1 MMLYMIV
8 GLASN
13 EGLKAL
19 PGGQDM
25 QMMLGLGVFVVEMFL
40 LIFLFYTNSFL
51 LKRRKK
57 EFGLYSVLGMEK
69 KHLARVIF
77 YELLF
82 CFVISLAGGLL
93 AGMLLDKLLFLVVI
107 KMLGT
112 DVPLGFSISVKG
124 IQETVLYV
132 GIVYVAMFVYALL
145 QVRLANPIELL
156 HSGSMAEKEP
166 KSKLVIT
173 ILGVVLLAAGYAISV
188 TITNPIMAMLLFFVA
203 VICVIIGTYLLFT
216 SGSITLLKALEK
228 NKRYYYKID
237 HFLSVSNMKF
247 RMKQNAVSL
256 GNICILST
264 MVLVMLSTTI
274 SLWAGMVH
282 AVESGVG
289 HDYNVTGAL
298 RRDG

>member
-1 MMLYMIV
+1 MSKAFYVKMAWQNLVKNKKVYIPFLLTSVFATMMLYMIV

-188 TITNPIMAMLLFFVA
+188 TITNPIMAMLLFSWRSFA
-203 VICVIIGTYLLFT
+203 SSSARIC
-216 SGSITLLKALEK
+216 
-228 NKRYYYKID
+228 
-237 HFLSVSNMKF
+237 
-247 RMKQNAVSL
+247 
-256 GNICILST
+256 C
-264 MVLVMLSTTI
+264 
-274 SLWAGMVH
+274 
-282 AVESGVG
+282 
-289 HDYNVTGAL
+289 L
-298 RRDG
+298 RAAASPC